1 MMERAVTMRMAMT
14 TKRPEEVQVALI
26 GSEEGVVS
34 EGEEVKLRA
43 GIILSVV

>member
-1 MMERAVTMRMAMT
+1 MMERTVMMRIVMT
-14 TKRPEEVQVALI
+14 TRSPEEVQVALI